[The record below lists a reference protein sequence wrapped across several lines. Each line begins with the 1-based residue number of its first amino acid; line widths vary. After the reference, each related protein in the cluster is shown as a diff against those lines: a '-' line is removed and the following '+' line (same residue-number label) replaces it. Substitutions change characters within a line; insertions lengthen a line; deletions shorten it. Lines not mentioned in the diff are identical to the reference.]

1 MNERTIDLDEK
12 EEEKRFYRVEEEE
25 KMKQLF
31 PPCVTSICSA
41 NQIVHLIESDME
53 TVN

>member
-1 MNERTIDLDEK
+1 MNERTIDLDET
-12 EEEKRFYRVEEEE
+12 EEKRFYRVEEE